1 MKSWRGFDGFILTH
15 MHGCTLGEICKT
27 GAVSVNLSENSA
39 AMMAVRCHLN
49 CLRFHIGI
57 SRSDAAPAVCP
68 TVESTR
74 HTIEFLQCVKVN

>member
-1 MKSWRGFDGFILTH
+1 
-15 MHGCTLGEICKT
+15 
-27 GAVSVNLSENSA
+27 LSENSA